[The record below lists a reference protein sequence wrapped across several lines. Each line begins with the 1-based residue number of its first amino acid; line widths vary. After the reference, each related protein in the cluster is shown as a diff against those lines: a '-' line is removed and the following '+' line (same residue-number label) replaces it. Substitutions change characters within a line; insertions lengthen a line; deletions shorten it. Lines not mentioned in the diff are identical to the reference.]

1 LHGIPGTPLASG
13 DPTGFARTD
22 KGTQHVFFVSD
33 TNHVIALQW
42 KP

>member
-1 LHGIPGTPLASG
+1 LASG
-13 DPTGFARTD
+13 DPTGFAHTG

-42 KP
+42 RP